1 MSGCRFFATAP
12 VPRRGD
18 MTTRLLALAV
28 GVLIGAG
35 GPALAAGIPVYD
47 GARAADFAQQFLRM
61 QEQLETARQQLSE
74 ARRMYESVSGSRGF
88 GQLMRNPQLREFLPQ
103 DMQSVYDATRG
114 GGYAGISG
122 GIAEIEEQERFGGSI
137 DDMQRHIAGR
147 QHRAAATDKAVGLRG
162 YAGAQQRLDQLEGLM
177 DAIDQTDDPK
187 AIAELQARI
196 NGEQAAIQ
204 NEATKLQMIA
214 QLQGAEQRL
223 VDEQK
228 RAMSRRILNPENQG
242 MPSIRR

>member
-1 MSGCRFFATAP
+1 MSGCRSSVTAS
-12 VPRRGD
+12 VLRRGD
-18 MTTRLLALAV
+18 MNARLFGL
-28 GVLIGAG
+28 VLSVLMGTGGAG
-35 GPALAAGIPVYD
+35 LAAGIPVYD

-74 ARRMYESVSGSRGF
+74 ARHMYEAMSGSRGF

-103 DMQSVYDATRG
+103 DMQSVYDAARG

-122 GIAEIEEQERFGGSI
+122 GIAEIEEQERFVGSI
-137 DDMQRHIAGR
+137 DDMQRHISER
-147 QHRAAATDKAVGLRG
+147 QRRVAATDKAVGLRG

-177 DAIDQTDDPK
+177 DAIDQTEDPK

-204 NEATKLQMIA
+204 NETTKLQMIA
-214 QLQGAEQRL
+214 QLQNAEQRL